1 MTVGNFVR
9 FNPNVEI
16 QLYSQ
21 KQTSSCSSSSLI
33 SRATRHIEP
42 HYLMNKNIVLL
53 DGEKT
58 NLDNS
63 LSSTEEEVHGN
74 QILDQDGISIIN
86 EEIDEE
92 TPEEYTQ
99 RLDGIKETIREI
111 VIEKGIFFPLN
122 AEALLLVGKNQV
134 LYTDDQLF
142 KELKVT
148 YKEIISKHKELTD
161 QEKKYFEKKVNKLNK
176 FIKEEYDS
184 AIEEPN
190 DFIDS
195 LSEIV
200 HMEQGSLIQ
209 KMEWLE
215 SIYSVLFIRTQ
226 EEKKGSF
233 YEQNVNHLQKCI
245 KNMNSQ
251 DQDSLVEKLRQSF
264 KTYKR
269 ASMKEEQNQYRNQ
282 SNV

>member
-1 MTVGNFVR
+1 MTIGSLAR
-9 FNPNVEI
+9 FNPNVEMP
-16 QLYSQ
+16 LYSQ
-21 KQTSSCSSSSLI
+21 KQTPNCSSSLLS
-33 SRATRHIEP
+33 TRYIEP

-53 DGEKT
+53 DSEKI
-58 NLDNS
+58 NLDNARF
-63 LSSTEEEVHGN
+63 STEEEVHDN
-74 QILDQDGISIIN
+74 QKLDQDSISIIN
-86 EEIDEE
+86 EEVNEDE
-92 TPEEYTQ
+92 TSAEYTQ

-122 AEALLLVGKNQV
+122 AEALLLVAENQA
-134 LYTDDQLF
+134 LYTDDQLL

-161 QEKKYFEKKVNKLNK
+161 KERKYFEEKVNKLNK
-176 FIKEEYDS
+176 FIKEEYGS
-184 AIEEPN
+184 STEESN

-195 LSEIV
+195 LSEII
-200 HMEQGSLIQ
+200 HAEQGLESLSQ

-226 EEKKGSF
+226 KEKKGSF

-251 DQDSLVEKLRQSF
+251 GQDFLIEKLRQAF

-269 ASMKEEQNQYRNQ
+269 TSMKEELDQYYNQ